1 MYFKLQKVLAVCNVA
16 TLTALERVSVTP
28 DDSMRDATCYRKQVS
43 TAVKTPGPL
52 WVDEAA
58 NGFL

>member
-1 MYFKLQKVLAVCNVA
+1 MQRSDTDRSGAS
-16 TLTALERVSVTP
+16 ERVSVTP
-28 DDSMRDATCYRKQVS
+28 DDSMRDATCYRKQVF
-43 TAVKTPGPL
+43 TAFRTPAPL